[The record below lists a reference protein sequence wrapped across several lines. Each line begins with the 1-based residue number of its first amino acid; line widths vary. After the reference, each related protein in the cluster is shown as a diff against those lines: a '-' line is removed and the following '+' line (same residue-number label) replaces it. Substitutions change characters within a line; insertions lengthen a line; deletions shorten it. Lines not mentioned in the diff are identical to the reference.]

1 MAWQEI
7 NSSTPRDRF
16 IILWCREDD
25 SYWWA
30 KWQSGMWHGVDEQGL
45 TRDSENFT
53 PDLWCEIPKFDS
65 RPRKRIYD
73 SYHGEW
79 MDAGPIDTL

>member
-1 MAWQEI
+1 MTHPMSEPWADWREI
-7 NSSTPRDRF
+7 DSQTPRDRF

-30 KWQSGMWHGVDEQGL
+30 KWQGGMWHGVDEMGL

-53 PDLWCEIPKFDS
+53 PDLWCRVPAVS
-65 RPRKRIYD
+65 P
-73 SYHGEW
+73 
-79 MDAGPIDTL
+79 